1 MVEQSNQVAE
11 KEKENKIQKENM
23 NGSQLNN

>member
-11 KEKENKIQKENM
+11 KGKKNNIQKENM